1 MPQTD
6 VTHAAT
12 GSLARL
18 IVVAFQMTVRDL
30 LDEFGDVTTYDTPTF
45 RDRTERQ
52 FGGRA
57 AYVGLT
63 WTFGSGPRRQQEPQF
78 DFGSAPTGG

>member
-1 MPQTD
+1 MVNLGYRRKLTE
-6 VTHAAT
+6 T
-12 GSLARL
+12 
-18 IVVAFQMTVRDL
+18 VAFQMTVRDL

-45 RDRTERQ
+45 RDRTERH

-63 WTFGSGPRRQQEPQF
+63 WTFGSGPRRQQDPQF